1 MRLTA
6 KGNAGMRACHLAFTL
21 LLGLGGM
28 ALVGIPGGA
37 QAQGQA
43 TAQDLVNLMRQMTTL
58 TKDGKVTEAAEVGRK
73 LVATAERIAGKDN
86 PLAATAL
93 FALGQVYQMQGK
105 LDEAEAT
112 LKRVLAIREKAL
124 GPNHAEVAAALD
136 RLGQIAITRGR
147 HAEAERILQR
157 ALAVYERAVGAD
169 HHDTAMTRV
178 SLGRIRHAEARYG
191 EAEAQFETALAAL
204 RKSSLPQVR
213 MLVATVTNNLAVVAQ
228 DQGRLALAEARVRE
242 ALAIQEKILGPES
255 IVIGSYLNNLAE
267 VHVHQGRY
275 AEAEAI
281 HRRALQITEKV
292 LGPDHADV
300 ANRLGNLAISLAYQ
314 GRVDE
319 AEGLQRRALAI
330 AEKALGPRHPDVAS
344 ILNNLAHA
352 VGEQDRSAEAEAL
365 YRRSL
370 ALREA
375 VLGPEHAAVAV
386 SLGNIAGVLFQQRRF
401 EEALPLARRSLAIR
415 EKALGPSHPLVA
427 ESLNTLGVLLDSLTR
442 HDEAGLLL
450 RRALAI
456 REAAL
461 GANHPDLAVSLNNL
475 AQYHQDLRQWKDAYA
490 ISKRSYAIWLARRS
504 AMSGA
509 ADEGRPIEI
518 RSSAINPYLGIA
530 IAAYHMAEGAPTEVA
545 LALRAEA
552 FEAAQWTGSAS
563 ASAAIARMAARAAAG
578 GGRLGEVVRERQDLV
593 DQAAAIDRTLIAYMS
608 QPDQQ
613 RAPTAHETLRRQ
625 ADDVARRLKEA
636 DANLAARF
644 PEYAALVNAGPVPM
658 RDAAGLLRFDEALLL
673 LVPSRHDVYLWAVTR
688 ETSRWV
694 KVPLGREALQEH
706 VAALRCGLD
715 HVGAWNG
722 DGARRCMELLKLSS
736 PVGQAGAAPFDL
748 ERAHTLYRA
757 LFGQIEDVI
766 GGKHLLIVPTGALA
780 SFPFHVLVTEPP
792 GSQPPPAGS
801 VSSQPGG
808 DRGLARVESA
818 GEAGRS
824 GERYAA
830 ASWLARRH
838 AISVLPSVASLRAL
852 RTLAR
857 QAQARAPFLGF
868 GNPLLTGPEDSDR
881 RAWERQVCALPR
893 AQVVDTGRRALPTA
907 KLGGG
912 ALAEVAAL
920 RRQPP
925 LPETADEL
933 CAVARLL
940 GAPDTAV
947 YLGAS
952 ATERRIKAMSASG
965 ALGEARFVH
974 FATHG
979 LLAAE
984 TERVAPA
991 AAGTRAEPAL
1001 VLTPP
1006 AQASEEDDG
1015 LLTASEVAQLKLDA
1029 DWVILSACNTAAGH
1043 NLDAEA
1049 LSGLARAFFY
1059 AGSRALLASH
1069 WYVDSDATVA
1079 LVTGAFAELKR
1090 DPGIGRAEALRRA
1103 MLALVAQGGRMA
1115 HPSSWAPF
1123 VVVGEGS

>member
-1 MRLTA
+1 
-6 KGNAGMRACHLAFTL
+6 MRACHLAFTL
-21 LLGLGGM
+21 LLGLAGV
-28 ALVGIPGGA
+28 ALVGVPGGA
-37 QAQGQA
+37 QAPGQA
-43 TAQDLVNLMRQMTTL
+43 TAQDLVNLMQQMTAL
-58 TKDGKVTEAAEVGRK
+58 TKAGKLPEAAETGRK
-73 LVATAERIAGKDN
+73 LVATAERMAGKDN
-86 PLAATAL
+86 PLTATAL
-93 FALGQVYQMQGK
+93 FALGQLYQMQGK

-147 HAEAERILQR
+147 YAEAERTLQR
-157 ALAVYERAVGAD
+157 ALAIYERAVGPD

-178 SLGRIRHAEARYG
+178 SLGRIRHAEARYS
-191 EAEAQFETALAAL
+191 EAEALFETALAAL

-213 MLVATVTNNLAVVAQ
+213 MLVATVINNLAVVAQ

-275 AEAEAI
+275 DEAEAT
-281 HRRALQITEKV
+281 HRRALEITEKV
-292 LGPDHADV
+292 LGPDHADM
-300 ANRLGNLAISLAYQ
+300 ANRLGNLAINLTYQ
-314 GRVDE
+314 GRADE

-370 ALREA
+370 ALRESA
-375 VLGPEHAAVAV
+375 LGPEHASVAL
-386 SLGNIAGVLFQQRRF
+386 SLGNIAGAMFRQRRF
-401 EEALPLARRSLAIR
+401 EEALPLARRSLEIR

-427 ESLNTLGVLLDSLTR
+427 ESLNTLGTLLDSLTR
-442 HDEAGLLL
+442 HDEAGPLL
-450 RRALAI
+450 RRASAI

-475 AQYHQDLRQWKDAYA
+475 AQHHEDLRQWKEAYA

-509 ADEGRPIEI
+509 ADEGRRIEI
-518 RSSAINPYLGIA
+518 RSGAINPYLGIA
-530 IAAYHMAEGAPTEVA
+530 IAAYHMAEGAPPDVA

-552 FEAAQWTGSAS
+552 FEGAQWTGGAT
-563 ASAAIARMAARAAAG
+563 ASAAIARMAERAAAG
-578 GGRLGEVVRERQDLV
+578 GGQLGEVVRERQDLA
-593 DQAAAIDRTLIAYMS
+593 DQAAAIDRALIAYMS

-613 RAPTAHETLRRQ
+613 RLPTTHETLRQR
-625 ADDVARRLKEA
+625 AHDVARQLKEV
-636 DANLAARF
+636 DARLAARF

-658 RDAAGLLRFDEALLL
+658 RDAAGLLRADEALLL
-673 LVPSRHDVYLWAVTR
+673 FVPTRHDLYLWAVTR

-694 KVPLGREALQEH
+694 KVPLTREKLQEH

-722 DGARRCMELLKLSS
+722 DGARLCMELLKLSS

-757 LFGQIEDVI
+757 LFGQIENLTD
-766 GGKHLLIVPTGALA
+766 GKRLLIVATGALA
-780 SFPFHVLVTEPP
+780 SFPFHVLVTEAP
-792 GSQPPPAGS
+792 GSRPAPAAS
-801 VSSQPGG
+801 TVSPQSGG
-808 DRGLARVESA
+808 DRGLARVESSA
-818 GEAGRS
+818 EAG
-824 GERYAA
+824 GEGYAA
-830 ASWLARRH
+830 VSWLAKHH
-838 AISVLPSVASLRAL
+838 AISVLPSIAGLRAL

-857 QAQARAPFLGF
+857 QGQAKAPFIGF
-868 GNPLLTGPEDSDR
+868 GNPLLTGADDNDR
-881 RAWERQVCALPR
+881 RAWERQICALPR
-893 AQVVDTGRRALPTA
+893 AQAVDAGRRALPTA
-907 KLGGG
+907 KLVGGT
-912 ALAEVAAL
+912 LAEVTAL

-947 YLGAS
+947 YLGAA
-952 ATERRIKAMSASG
+952 ATERRIKALSASG

-984 TERVAPA
+984 TERVAQTGVGA
-991 AAGTRAEPAL
+991 RAEPAL

-1029 DWVILSACNTAAGH
+1029 DWVILSACNTAAGQ
-1043 NLDAEA
+1043 NLDTEA

-1103 MLALVAQGGRMA
+1103 MLALIAQGGRMA

-1123 VVVGEGS
+1123 IVVGEGT